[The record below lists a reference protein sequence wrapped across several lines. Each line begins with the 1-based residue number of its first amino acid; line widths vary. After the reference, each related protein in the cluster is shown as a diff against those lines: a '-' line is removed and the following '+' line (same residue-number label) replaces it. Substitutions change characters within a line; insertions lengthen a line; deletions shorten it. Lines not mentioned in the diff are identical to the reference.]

1 MAQTKINII
10 EGMEHFLNRYE
21 NNKSDQDIIDW
32 TARSLFYY
40 LNDYFTLSNIKVTQL
55 DSLRDEKGR
64 LYYTNDTFKQMAVV
78 TYRIFI
84 NASNYE
90 LDNQFIK
97 LCEKSLIMFL
107 SHFLCSTDGILF
119 VNLIIKLI

>member
-21 NNKSDQDIIDW
+21 NNNTDQDIIDW

-40 LNDYFTLSNIKVTQL
+40 LNDYLTLSNIEVGQL

-64 LYYTNDTFKQMAVV
+64 LYYTNETFKQMALV

-90 LDNQFIK
+90 LDNQFVK
-97 LCEKSLIMFL
+97 LCERSLIMFL
-107 SHFLCSTDGILF
+107 SHFLCSLDLEET
-119 VNLIIKLI
+119 KSS

>member
-107 SHFLCSTDGILF
+107 SHFLCSTDLEET
-119 VNLIIKLI
+119 KSSYH

>member
-10 EGMEHFLNRYE
+10 EGMENFLNRYE

-64 LYYTNDTFKQMAVV
+64 LYHTNDTFKQMAVV
-78 TYRIFI
+78 I
-84 NASNYE
+84 
-90 LDNQFIK
+90 
-97 LCEKSLIMFL
+97 
-107 SHFLCSTDGILF
+107 
-119 VNLIIKLI
+119 